1 MRVPILAQESFLIAS
16 IQEEL
21 SDEALQTLRD
31 DLAVRVSKR
40 RATGII
46 IDVSAVDI
54 LDSFASRMLRDIAY
68 AAKLQGAR
76 AIVVGIQPEVA
87 YTMVM
92 LGLRLSEVET
102 MLDLEEALTVLRHD

>member
-1 MRVPILAQESFLIAS
+1 MKIPILAQESFLIAS

-21 SDEALQTLRD
+21 SDDALVALRD
-31 DLAVRVSKR
+31 DLADMIGAT

-46 IDVSAVDI
+46 IDVSAIDV

-68 AAKLQGAR
+68 AARLRGAR

-92 LGLRLSEVET
+92 LGLRLTEVET
-102 MLDLEEALTVLRHD
+102 LLDLEEALAVLRHG